1 MDIFITILPFL
12 TLALGYFLGMY
23 PYRKLDKSIVQITGA
38 TLDKVDK
45 HMETITQFAHTYSGL
60 SVSLINQLNSQIPA
74 SYQATEYT
82 QQPHIEPEMTPE
94 EYIDSISG
102 GLP

>member
-1 MDIFITILPFL
+1 MIETILPFL

-45 HMETITQFAHTYSGL
+45 HMDTITQFAHTYSGL
-60 SVSLINQLNSQIPA
+60 SVSLINQLNARIPA
-74 SYQATEYT
+74 SYQATD
-82 QQPHIEPEMTPE
+82 QPHTEPEMTPE